1 MEPGALDKK
10 AAAQYLGV
18 GLRTVERL
26 IAQGQIPIVKV
37 GRRRV
42 VIRKEVLDEFLKARE
57 HRRGDGEGE
66 RGPSEASLS
75 YLRARSPRA
84 LQGVAKH
91 SSVRR

>member
-37 GRRRV
+37 RRRRV
-42 VIRKEVLDEFLKARE
+42 VIRKEALDEFLQARE
-57 HRRGDGEGE
+57 HRRGEGEGARE
-66 RGPSEASLS
+66 PSEASLS
-75 YLRARSPRA
+75 YLRASSPQA

-91 SSVRR
+91 ASVR

>member
-10 AAAQYLGV
+10 SAAAYLGV
-18 GLRTVERL
+18 GLRTLERL
-26 IAQGQIPIVKV
+26 IEQGQIPTVKV

-42 VIRKEVLDEFLKARE
+42 VIRKEALDEFLKARE

-75 YLRARSPRA
+75 YPRARSPRA

-91 SSVRR
+91 ASVRR

>member
-42 VIRKEVLDEFLKARE
+42 VIRKEALDEFLQARD
-57 HRRGDGEGE
+57 HRRGEGEGARE
-66 RGPSEASLS
+66 PSEASLS
-75 YLRARSPRA
+75 YLRASSPQA

-91 SSVRR
+91 ASVR

>member
-42 VIRKEVLDEFLKARE
+42 VIRKKALDEFRQARE
-57 HRRGDGEGE
+57 HRRGEGEGARE
-66 RGPSEASLS
+66 PSEASLS
-75 YLRARSPRA
+75 YLRARSPQA

-91 SSVRR
+91 ASVR